1 MNITIT
7 PEQEAIFATEAAERN
22 KTLAEGQAPHTAE
35 SVALLLIAASA
46 ESYATTHE
54 AALRAALAQNE
65 DLMRVG
71 KAVSLAPPNKQAAAI
86 AAAEAALLSVHIPKQ

>member
-1 MNITIT
+1 MNILIT

-22 KTLAEGQAPHTAE
+22 KTLAQGDTPHTAE
-35 SVALLLIAASA
+35 SVALLLIASSA
-46 ESYATTHE
+46 ESYAVTHE
-54 AALRAALAQNE
+54 AAIRAALSQNE

-86 AAAEAALLSVHIPKQ
+86 AAAEAALLSPPR

>member
-1 MNITIT
+1 MNITPT
-7 PEQEAIFATEAAERN
+7 PKQLEGLAYGTAARNTANPDSPPMTEEEFAADLLGAVLDRYADEKEAA
-22 KTLAEGQAPHTAE
+22 
-35 SVALLLIAASA
+35 I
-46 ESYATTHE
+46 
-54 AALRAALAQNE
+54 RAALAQNE

>member
-1 MNITIT
+1 MNITLT
-7 PEQEAIFATEAAERN
+7 TRQLEGLAYGTASRNTSNPNAAPMTDDEFAADLLGVRLDAYADEKEAA
-22 KTLAEGQAPHTAE
+22 
-35 SVALLLIAASA
+35 I
-46 ESYATTHE
+46 
-54 AALRAALAQNE
+54 RAALAQND